1 MGLVAVTFAT
11 ENKTLSA
18 RSDDID
24 LIDPTEDNSA
34 GNLQKRE
41 SGYLYS
47 RPRPSFLTRI
57 KNIKNKRPS
66 RVVRPFMTYG
76 PPKSPAYSPSKNKY
90 QNVNSNRPNPQYQ
103 APDPLKIVE
112 FTKPSPIASQNEEP
126 FKATSANY
134 LPPKNQKLPTHPATY
149 FQQSQNFQS
158 QQLLQNPPV
167 SSQISDAAQFLRQNA
182 PAISQL
188 YKAPAINQNYEPLP
202 EQNPTISSR
211 SHQSEA
217 LPSYASGT
225 LEPYRSLEQIQSLE
239 KDQLIAELR
248 QQLAVQDSQRYAT
261 EQGNFLSNLDN
272 QSNKG
277 LIGQSVYGP
286 PTPGDQS
293 TLGTQNTNQG
303 NSLPT
308 SLGIPGAF
316 PFSQYAGGLT
326 PVIGGTNFVTG
337 TSLPTFFGS
346 NAPGQIDSPTHFSLP
361 IPSNNK
367 PLTPANTKP
376 SFPSLHPVSGAG
388 GHYPALDPHPQLQ
401 PLPHPQ
407 PQPQPQPI
415 HPIHPIHQ
423 IQTIHPVQPVQPVQ
437 PVLGVQ
443 TVPVSPVIL
452 KPVKPVFPVYYP
464 SVPYVIQKPSLAAP
478 SYSVI
483 KSAQIW

>member
-1 MGLVAVTFAT
+1 MKLLIVLGLVAVTFAA
-11 ENKTLSA
+11 ENKTISA

-24 LIDPTEDNSA
+24 LIDQTEDNSA

-47 RPRPSFLTRI
+47 RPRPSFPSRI
-57 KNIKNKRPS
+57 KNIKNKRPGH
-66 RVVRPFMTYG
+66 VVRPFMTYG

-103 APDPLKIVE
+103 TPDPLKIVE

-158 QQLLQNPPV
+158 QQLLQNPPNL

-188 YKAPAINQNYEPLP
+188 YKAPATNQNYEPLP

-225 LEPYRSLEQIQSLE
+225 LEPYRSLQQIQSLE

-248 QQLAVQDSQRYAT
+248 QQLATVHDSQRYAT
-261 EQGNFLSNLDN
+261 EQGHFFSNLDT

-277 LIGQSVYGP
+277 LIIGQSAYGP
-286 PTPGDQS
+286 PTASDQPA
-293 TLGTQNTNQG
+293 LETQNTNQG
-303 NSLPT
+303 NSVPT
-308 SLGIPGAF
+308 SFGIPAAF
-316 PFSQYAGGLT
+316 PFPQYAGGLT

-376 SFPSLHPVSGAG
+376 SFPSLHPVYGTG

-407 PQPQPQPI
+407 PQPQPI
-415 HPIHPIHQ
+415 HPI
-423 IQTIHPVQPVQPVQ
+423 QTVHPVHPVQ

-443 TVPVSPVIL
+443 TAPVSPVIL